1 METQRHDL
9 ANLFAQLGLAND
21 PAAIA
26 AFIAAHRPL
35 PSGVRLAEA
44 PFWSPTQS
52 AFLAEQLQDDADWA
66 EVIDELNSELGQPL
80 R

>member
-1 METQRHDL
+1 MEQQRHDL
-9 ANLFAQLGLAND
+9 NNLFAQLGLPSD
-21 PAAIA
+21 PAAVE

-35 PSGVRLAEA
+35 PPGVRLADA

-52 AFLAEQLQDDADWA
+52 AFLAEELQVDADWA
-66 EVIDELNSELGQPL
+66 EVIDELNSELGQP